1 MKPILGAVMIVAMAS
16 GAARAEEKEK
26 DKDEVPVVFGEVIV
40 LEGRAPPSTPPR
52 ATNVV
57 KTRAPPYSD
66 RAILSDAWTK
76 AWLLLE
82 IDERG
87 VVTRFKFLRRPGYDL
102 ETIATSEAFRLRF
115 KPAYDG
121 GGRAMRSTMLWEIE
135 WPSAWWLSTFVGTRS
150 AMPKIVGFPGRRQDH
165 YVPCR
170 GSGPMNLGSIRPAYK
185 DCSKPDLSKIKTEA
199 WVDRPAR
206 R

>member
-1 MKPILGAVMIVAMAS
+1 MKPFVGAVLIVAMGA
-16 GAARAEEKEK
+16 GAAWAE
-26 DKDEVPVVFGEVIV
+26 DKDEVPQVFGEVIV
-40 LEGRAPPSTPPR
+40 LEGRAPPTTPPR
-52 ATNVV
+52 PTNVV

-87 VVTRFKFLRRPGYDL
+87 VVTRFKFLKRPGYDL
-102 ETIATSEAFRLRF
+102 ETIATREAFRLRF
-115 KPAYDG
+115 EPAHDG

-185 DCSKPDLSKIKTEA
+185 DCSKPDLAKIKTEA
-199 WVDRPAR
+199 WIVRTQATR
-206 R
+206 

>member
-1 MKPILGAVMIVAMAS
+1 MKRIAGVILVALVGMA
-16 GAARAEEKEK
+16 AADEKAKEEL
-26 DKDEVPVVFGEVIV
+26 PQVFGEVIV
-40 LEGRAPPSTPPR
+40 LEGRAPPETPPR
-52 ATNVV
+52 PTNFV
-57 KTRAPPYSD
+57 KTKAPPYSD
-66 RAILSDAWTK
+66 RAISSDAWTK

-87 VVTRFKFLRRPGYDL
+87 VVTRLKFLKRPGYDL
-102 ETIATSEAFRLRF
+102 EKIAIEEAFKLRF

-121 GGRAMRSTMLWEIE
+121 VGRPMRSTLVWEIE

-170 GSGPMNLGSIRPAYK
+170 GSGPLNLGSIRPTYK
-185 DCSKPDLSKIKTEA
+185 DCSKPDLAKIKTEA
-199 WVDRPAR
+199 WIERP
-206 R
+206 